1 MDSPRRV
8 SNCDAPTSALGHAE
22 AQRLLDLE
30 YKLCELHPLSKRP
43 VGNDWQRHPVTA
55 IRSSAGGYG
64 LILSLNGLCSVDPD
78 NVDLARAGL
87 KRCGFDLDEIMAAGV
102 RTSSTRPGSGGRSAF
117 KAPAGLT
124 RVCFASKTR
133 GTILELRAGQS
144 NLQDCLPGTRYRTAD
159 DGPIYEQA
167 YANGKTLDQ
176 AADLPPALLA
186 WWQRLNT
193 DPAFLHDQQR
203 LLCGEDAQL
212 AVSAGEGAGAHLA
225 YGSGLRRDYN
235 AAHSVE
241 DILSRHGYTSD
252 GERWAP
258 PTATGVPGVR
268 PIPGKDG
275 LWRSDHAS
283 DPLFGTFDAWSAF
296 VALDCGGDLDRANGA
311 YLPELH
317 AMVAEE
323 FPVVVSAT
331 PEPMQRHPVAL
342 DWDRLPLEPPEPR
355 FVIPGWMPD
364 GVVTLF
370 AAHGG
375 TGKSFLSLYI
385 ALCIATGKHPFA
397 AGEAIDRASVVLY
410 SAEDDLAVMQWRL
423 RRYMQ
428 LLGIGGGELKGW
440 LTIFDA
446 TESDNVLFVGDE
458 KVNGRTTARFT
469 WLAHEVERCGAQVL
483 IYDNASDA
491 IDANENDRAK
501 VRQFMSSLKR
511 LASAVLLLAHVD
523 AVSSLADIS
532 EAKGYSGSTAWHNSA
547 RSRWFMARAKDTDD
561 VVLTQPKVNY
571 ALSGS
576 EVVIRWSTTNK
587 VFEVV
592 SSRQG
597 RMKAA
602 DCRAELLRLL
612 GQAIDSGKHISPKK
626 NAGNSVLNTLK
637 GMDGCPFGLKPADVE
652 REVNRWLSEGLVQVG
667 TYRADNRT
675 DREQLVLTEAGR
687 ALCADSLGANAEDFA

>member
-1 MDSPRRV
+1 MDSPRRL
-8 SNCDAPTSALGHAE
+8 SNREVPASPPDHAE
-22 AQRLLDLE
+22 ARRLLACDF
-30 YKLCELHPLSKRP
+30 KLCELHPLSKRP
-43 VGNDWQRHPVTA
+43 VGQEWQRHPVAA
-55 IRSSAGGYG
+55 IRSTAGGYG
-64 LILSLNGLCSVDPD
+64 LILALNDLCSVDPD
-78 NVDLARAGL
+78 NVELARVGL
-87 KRCGFDLDEIMAAGV
+87 KRCGFDLDQIMAAGV
-102 RTSSTRPGSGGRSAF
+102 RTSSTRPRSGGRSTF

-144 NLQDCLPGTRYRTAD
+144 NLQDCLPGTRYQTEEG
-159 DGPIYEQA
+159 GPVYEQA

-176 AADLPPALLA
+176 APELPSLFLA
-186 WWQRLNT
+186 WWQRLNS
-193 DPAFLHDQQR
+193 DPAFLHEQQR
-203 LLCGEDAQL
+203 LFCGEDAQL
-212 AVSAGEGAGAHLA
+212 AVSVGEGEGAKLA

-235 AAHSVE
+235 EAHSVE
-241 DILSRHGYTSD
+241 DILSRHGYSCD

-258 PTATGVPGVR
+258 PTATGVPGIR
-268 PIPGKDG
+268 LIPGRDG

-296 VALDCGGDLDRANGA
+296 VVLDCDGDLDRANGA

-317 AMVAEE
+317 AMIAADFSVIAA
-323 FPVVVSAT
+323 AT
-331 PEPMQRHPVAL
+331 HPTTRHPVAL
-342 DWDRLPLEPPEPR
+342 DWGRLPLAPPEPR

-385 ALCIATGKHPFA
+385 ALCIATGRHPFA
-397 AGEAIDRASVVLY
+397 AGEAIERAKVLLY
-410 SAEDDLAVMQWRL
+410 SAEDDMAVMQWRL

-428 LLGIGGGELKGW
+428 LLGIRTDELRGW
-440 LTIFDA
+440 LTVLDA
-446 TESDNVLFVGDE
+446 TESDNVLFVGEE
-458 KVNGRTTARFT
+458 KVNGRTTTRFT
-469 WLAHEVERCGAQVL
+469 WLANEIQRCGAQVL

-523 AVSSLADIS
+523 AASSLADIS

-571 ALSGS
+571 AQSGS
-576 EVVIRWSTTNK
+576 EVVIRWSAADK

-597 RMKAA
+597 RVSAA
-602 DCRAELLRLL
+602 EHRIELLGLL
-612 GQAIDSGKHISPKK
+612 RQVIDSGLPVSPSK
-626 NAGNSVLNTLK
+626 NSGNSVLNRIKPLA
-637 GMDGCPFGLKPADVE
+637 GCPHGLKPADVE
-652 REVNRWLSEGLVQVG
+652 REVARWLGEGLVRVG
-667 TYRADNRT
+667 TYKKPNRQ
-675 DREQLVLTEAGR
+675 DGDCLVLTDAGR
-687 ALCADSLGANAEDFA
+687 ALCAGDFGHTAEDFA

>member
-1 MDSPRRV
+1 MDSPRLLG
-8 SNCDAPTSALGHAE
+8 NCDAPAPPLEHAE
-22 AQRLLDLE
+22 ARRLLADDF
-30 YKLCELHPLSKRP
+30 KLCELQALSKRP
-43 VGNDWQRHPVTA
+43 VGREWQRHPVTS

-64 LILSLNGLCSVDPD
+64 LILALNDLCSVDPD
-78 NVDLARAGL
+78 NVELARAGL
-87 KRCGFDLDEIMAAGV
+87 ERCGFDLDQIMAAGV
-102 RTSSTRPGSGGRSAF
+102 RTSSTRPRSGGRSTF

-144 NLQDCLPGTRYRTAD
+144 NLQDCLPGTRYRTEE

-176 AADLPPALLA
+176 APELPPLFLA
-186 WWQRLNT
+186 WWQRLNS
-193 DPAFLHDQQR
+193 DPTFLHEQQR
-203 LLCGEDAQL
+203 LLCGVDAQL
-212 AVSAGEGAGAHLA
+212 AVSVGEGSGAKLA

-235 AAHSVE
+235 EAHSVE
-241 DILSRHGYTSD
+241 DILSRHGYSCD

-258 PTATGVPGVR
+258 PTATGVPGIR
-268 PIPGKDG
+268 LIPGRDG

-296 VALDCGGDLDRANGA
+296 VVLDCDGDLDRANGA

-317 AMVAEE
+317 AMIAAE
-323 FPVVVSAT
+323 FPVIAAAT
-331 PEPMQRHPVAL
+331 VPTARHPVAL
-342 DWDRLPLEPPEPR
+342 DWGQLPLEPPEPR

-385 ALCIATGKHPFA
+385 ALCIATGRHPFA
-397 AGEAIDRASVVLY
+397 VGEAIERAKVMLY
-410 SAEDDLAVMQWRL
+410 SAEDDMAVMQWRL

-428 LLGIGGGELKGW
+428 LLGIRTDELNGW
-440 LTIFDA
+440 LTVLDA
-446 TESDNVLFVGDE
+446 TETDNVLFVGDE
-458 KVNGRTTARFT
+458 KVNGRTTTRFA
-469 WLAHEVERCGAQVL
+469 WLADEIQRFGAQVL

-501 VRQFMSSLKR
+501 VRQFMSSIKR
-511 LASAVLLLAHVD
+511 LASAVLLLSHVD

-571 ALSGS
+571 AQSGS
-576 EVVIRWSTTNK
+576 EVVIRWNTAHK

-597 RMKAA
+597 RIRAA
-602 DCRAELLRLL
+602 ECRGELLRLL
-612 GQAIDSGKHISPKK
+612 GQATDSGKHISPKK
-626 NAGNSVLNTLK
+626 NASNSVLNTLK
-637 GMDGCPFGLKPADVE
+637 DMEGCPFGLKPADME
-652 REVNRWLSEGLVQVG
+652 REVNRWYGDGLVQIQ
-667 TYRADNRT
+667 TYRGSNRK
-675 DREQLVLTEAGR
+675 DVEELVLTETGR
-687 ALCADSLGANAEDFA
+687 ALCADPMGINAEDFA